1 MQHINEFVIIL
12 SIVIFLSLFNNNMAN
27 RNDGTNGQSRPYLH
41 SNLARTMYDRMLN
54 DERLRNMDMTAL
66 YSIDNLAVSE
76 DLVPNFVQLGLDD
89 ETQAFLDGCLEK
101 ADWTFTQIWHTI
113 AKSFLGLFMTQ
124 TSING
129 VLSRG
134 RMFVFSHAQAQVLLH
149 GLSGSP
155 QYGLWAGDRMLDLG
169 AGDGHVTQ
177 VLAAGAQHVDATE
190 ASYIMRRRLQE
201 KGYRILDTWN
211 WMDEVSDVQYDLI
224 SCLNLLDRCDTPL
237 TLLKNIHSR
246 LADHGILLV
255 ALVLP
260 FGPYVETGSADNLP
274 SEEIGVNGTTF
285 EEQVN
290 SFAKEIFPRLGFTVR
305 RWTKLPYFCEGDL
318 DQAFYWL
325 SDVVFVLEKSDLVI
339 QIDNL
344 GSKKSDKS
352 FEINVEL

>member
-1 MQHINEFVIIL
+1 MQYVNAYVLNFSIGIL
-12 SIVIFLSLFNNNMAN
+12 LLLVKGNMAN
-27 RNDGTNGQSRPYLH
+27 RNGGSNGQSRPYLH
-41 SNLARTMYDRMLN
+41 SNLARSLYDRMLA
-54 DERLRNMDMTAL
+54 DERLRKMDMTGL
-66 YSIDNLAVSE
+66 YSIGELAVSE
-76 DLVPNFVQLGLDD
+76 DLVVKFVQLGLDD

-101 ADWTFTQIWHTI
+101 ADWTFTQIWHSL

-155 QYGLWAGDRMLDLG
+155 QYGLWAGDRILDLG

-177 VLAAGAQHVDATE
+177 VLAAGAQHIDATE
-190 ASYIMRRRLQE
+190 TSYVMRRRLQE
-201 KGYRILDTWN
+201 RGYKILDTWN
-211 WMDEVSDVQYDLI
+211 WMDEVSDVRYDLI

-237 TLLKNIHSR
+237 TLLKSIHSR

-260 FGPYVETGSADNLP
+260 FSPFVETGSADNLP

-290 SFAKEIFPRLGFTVR
+290 SFAKEIFPNLGFTVR
-305 RWTKLPYFCEGDL
+305 RWSKLPYFCEGDL

-325 SDVVFVLEKSDLVI
+325 TDVVFVLEKSNLDI
-339 QIDNL
+339 QLDNVE
-344 GSKKSDKS
+344 SNKSVKL
-352 FEINVEL
+352 NVEL